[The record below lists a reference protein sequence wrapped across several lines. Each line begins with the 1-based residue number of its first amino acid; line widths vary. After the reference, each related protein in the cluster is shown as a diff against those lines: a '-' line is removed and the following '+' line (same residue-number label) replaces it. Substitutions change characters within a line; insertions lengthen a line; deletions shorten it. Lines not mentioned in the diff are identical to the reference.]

1 MLLDVHVHAEYRGL
15 ESHPRQ
21 LIFLW
26 KSDHLRGIVLL
37 YFICVALLASFF
49 LPSAS
54 LINMYCTA
62 CVPSSLLFLP
72 PLPPPSMVMHTVFTP
87 ISLRDDVVRL
97 RDNLLSAMD
106 RLDPASLHG
115 FITAYGFLCDFF
127 SVPFNEEVTWV
138 SRYLSHSTWV
148 S

>member
-1 MLLDVHVHAEYRGL
+1 MYIHAEYRGL

-37 YFICVALLASFF
+37 YFVCVALLAPFF

-54 LINMYCTA
+54 LINMYCTS
-62 CVPSSLLFLP
+62 CVPSSLLFLLP

-148 S
+148 R